1 MQRQCSNTF
10 VDVMAADDTDEV
22 ENNYSADFVDDA
34 IANAF
39 DERRHKA
46 EEEKSIDGAEE
57 QFVISDDES
66 ETSEDDTEMSKDG
79 TEMSECDSDMSDRES
94 DINKDEPETRD
105 HESGINLSPEA
116 PKNTSK
122 SNTVAE
128 DTQTTPWNHVS
139 NISKLSKVWTMLL

>member
-1 MQRQCSNTF
+1 MQRQCSNKF
-10 VDVMAADDTDEV
+10 VDAMATDDTDEV
-22 ENNYSADFVDDA
+22 ENNSSADFVDDA

-66 ETSEDDTEMSKDG
+66 ET
-79 TEMSECDSDMSDRES
+79 SECDSDMSDRES

>member
-10 VDVMAADDTDEV
+10 VDAMATDDTDEV
-22 ENNYSADFVDDA
+22 ENNSSADFVDDA

-66 ETSEDDTEMSKDG
+66 DT
-79 TEMSECDSDMSDRES
+79 SECDSDMSDRES

>member
-66 ETSEDDTEMSKDG
+66 ET
-79 TEMSECDSDMSDRES
+79 SECDSDMSDRES

>member
-1 MQRQCSNTF
+1 MQRQCPNTF
-10 VDVMAADDTDEV
+10 VDAMATDDTDEV
-22 ENNYSADFVDDA
+22 ENNSSADFVDDA

-66 ETSEDDTEMSKDG
+66 ET
-79 TEMSECDSDMSDRES
+79 SECDSDMSDRES

-128 DTQTTPWNHVS
+128 DTQTTPWNHFS

>member
-1 MQRQCSNTF
+1 MQRQCSNEF
-10 VDVMAADDTDEV
+10 VDAMATDDTDEV
-22 ENNYSADFVDDA
+22 ENNSSADFVDDA

-66 ETSEDDTEMSKDG
+66 ET
-79 TEMSECDSDMSDRES
+79 SECDSDMSDRES

-128 DTQTTPWNHVS
+128 DTQMTPWNHVS